1 MKTTKLFIALAVSLF
16 SAALTSCSLP
26 EESAATMT
34 IGDIQIV
41 GTDSASAK
49 RVQGLESIM
58 KYLEDSVRYPQ
69 EAIDRYA
76 RGCVIVQFAIDSVGY
91 ACDERVVQSVDPQ
104 LDGEVIRLVRSMP
117 QWEPAQH
124 PVHYTLPIT
133 FHTPGDT
140 ITNDPKH
147 IGLSYIEERM
157 PKRPLI
163 ILTLTDSTTIIVSG
177 KQLHPFRLL
186 PKFDYLKTFGLTSAD
201 LTRVDSLTSA
211 MTESMYGLE
220 DKDGAVVYHVKDK
233 TLSEVTDTLSRYWY
247 NRFSNSRLRVKI
259 MRPRETDAQVVE
271 YSSISDE
278 AFIEFESLPEFFGGT
293 KALMD
298 YINANKIYPQ
308 EAKERGI
315 KGRVIVQYIIDVD
328 GSICRER
335 VIKSIDPQLDA
346 EAIRLVR
353 NMPSW
358 EPGKMY
364 GEPVPVSYTIPVTFR
379 PGR

>member
-157 PKRPLI
+157 PKRQLI
-163 ILTLTDSTTIIVSG
+163 ILTLTYSTTIIVSG